1 VPSAGSMSNIL
12 DISRTISMYF
22 AALGPVIRQA
32 RKGMSLTQ
40 AELAR
45 RAGVARTTL
54 NQLEN
59 GVFPDIGVRKLMAIL
74 EIVGQRLAVI
84 PAGGARDEPDY
95 LRMACTSASTSFRE
109 RLRPDELVHVLLTGK
124 VPANRRPH
132 LRVILEELPAPV
144 LQGVV
149 RQVGAWS
156 SREKVLAN
164 LETIAHALG
173 TTLRTTSWTT
183 PA

>member
-1 VPSAGSMSNIL
+1 
-12 DISRTISMYF
+12 MYL

-32 RKGMSLTQ
+32 RKAKSLTQ
-40 AELAR
+40 AQLAQ

-74 EIVGQRLAVI
+74 EIVGQHLTVL
-84 PAGGARDEPDY
+84 PAPNERGEPDY
-95 LRMACTSASTSFRE
+95 IRMACTSASTSFRE
-109 RLRPDELVHVLLTGK
+109 RLRPDELVRILLSGK
-124 VPANRRPH
+124 VPAARRPH

-144 LQGVV
+144 LEGVV
-149 RQVGAWS
+149 RQVERWS
-156 SREKVLAN
+156 NREKVLEN
-164 LETIAHALG
+164 LAKIARALG
-173 TTLRTTSWTT
+173 TTSRAGSWTT